1 MTWITIQG
9 RRIGPGEPTY
19 IIAELSANHHGQY
32 ERAEQIVR
40 AASEAGA
47 DAVKLQTYTAETMT
61 IDCDAPPFCVGP
73 GTIWEGRSLYE
84 LYGEAHTPWDWHEPL
99 MTLAKE
105 LGITMFSTPFDETAV
120 ELLEGLDVPAY
131 KIASFELVHLPLIQR
146 VAATGRPMILSTG
159 MGTREEIDEAVA
171 TARDAGCNQLALL
184 RCNSA
189 YPAPPDAMDLRTIP
203 AMAERYDVPVGL
215 SDHTLGITVATTA
228 AALGACIIEKHLT
241 LSRDEPGPDSVF
253 SLEPKEMKAMV
264 RAVRDTEATLGAV
277 RYGPS
282 AAEQPSAIFR
292 RSIFVVSDISAGDRF
307 TQENLRVIRPGVGL
321 HPRHLPEVLGRRA
334 VCDLLRGTPLSWDH
348 VDGSKGARKR
358 MALQ

>member
-1 MTWITIQG
+1 MTGITIQR
-9 RRIGPGEPTY
+9 RRIGPSEPTY

-32 ERAEQIVR
+32 ERAERIVR

-61 IDCDAPPFCVGP
+61 IDCDAAPFRIGP
-73 GTIWEGRSLYE
+73 GTIWEGRLLHE

-99 MTLAKE
+99 MKLARE

-131 KIASFELVHLPLIQR
+131 KIASFELVHLSLIRR

-171 TARDAGCNQLALL
+171 AAREAGCDQLALL

-215 SDHTLGITVATTA
+215 SDHTLGITAATAA

-253 SLEPKEMKAMV
+253 SLEPDEMKAMV
-264 RAVRDTEATLGAV
+264 TAVRETEATLGAV

-282 AAEQPSAIFR
+282 AAEQPSTVFR
-292 RSIFVVSDISAGDRF
+292 RSVFVVSDVSAGDRF
-307 TQENLRVIRPGVGL
+307 TEQNLRVIRPGAGL

-334 VCDLLRGTPLSWDH
+334 TRDLPRGTPLCWDH
-348 VDGSKGARKR
+348 VDGGRGHTA
-358 MALQ
+358 

>member
-228 AALGACIIEKHLT
+228 A
-241 LSRDEPGPDSVF
+241 RW
-253 SLEPKEMKAMV
+253 V
-264 RAVRDTEATLGAV
+264 RA
-277 RYGPS
+277 S
-282 AAEQPSAIFR
+282 S
-292 RSIFVVSDISAGDRF
+292 RS
-307 TQENLRVIRPGVGL
+307 T
-321 HPRHLPEVLGRRA
+321 
-334 VCDLLRGTPLSWDH
+334 
-348 VDGSKGARKR
+348 
-358 MALQ
+358 

>member
-1 MTWITIQG
+1 MKGITIQG

-40 AASEAGA
+40 AASNAGA
-47 DAVKLQTYTAETMT
+47 DAVKLQTYTPETMT
-61 IDCDAPPFCVGP
+61 IDCDAAPFRIGP

-99 MTLAKE
+99 MKLAKE
-105 LGITMFSTPFDETAV
+105 LGITMFSTPFDSTAV

-131 KIASFELVHLPLIQR
+131 KIASFELVHLPLIR
-146 VAATGRPMILSTG
+146 HVAATGRPMILSTG
-159 MGTREEIDEAVA
+159 MGTLEEIDEAVA
-171 TARDAGCNQLALL
+171 AARDAGCEQLALL

-203 AMAERYDVPVGL
+203 AMIERYDVPVGL
-215 SDHTLGITVATTA
+215 SDHTLGITAATTA

-253 SLEPKEMKAMV
+253 SLEPDELKAMV
-264 RAVRDTEATLGAV
+264 RAVRETEATLGVV

-282 AAEQPSAIFR
+282 AVEQPSAVFR
-292 RSIFVVSDISAGDRF
+292 RSVFVVNDIIAGDRF
-307 TQENLRVIRPGVGL
+307 TEQNLRVIRPGVGL

-334 VCDLLRGTPLSWDH
+334 AADLLRGTPLCWDH
-348 VDGSKGARKR
+348 VDGPKGNSNR
-358 MALQ
+358 MAR